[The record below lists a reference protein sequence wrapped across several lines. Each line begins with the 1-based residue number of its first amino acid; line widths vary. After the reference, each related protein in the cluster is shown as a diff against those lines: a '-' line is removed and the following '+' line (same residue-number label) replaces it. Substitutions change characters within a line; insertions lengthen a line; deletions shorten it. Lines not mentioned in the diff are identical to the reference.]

1 MRKRVSEVSDPSPDY
16 LYAMKLQTVL
26 EGIAACATQC
36 VCCEMHRQIAEK
48 ALGYTIEVVTDT
60 IPR

>member
-1 MRKRVSEVSDPSPDY
+1 MIELETVTHLMVKERAE
-16 LYAMKLQTVL
+16 KLEAAL

-48 ALGYTIEVVTDT
+48 ALGYPVEVTT
-60 IPR
+60 SI